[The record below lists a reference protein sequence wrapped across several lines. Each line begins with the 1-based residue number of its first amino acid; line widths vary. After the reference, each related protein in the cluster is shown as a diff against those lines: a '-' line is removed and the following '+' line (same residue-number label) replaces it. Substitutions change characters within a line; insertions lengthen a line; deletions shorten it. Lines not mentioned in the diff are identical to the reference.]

1 MKITKIT
8 IRRIAIPFTAG
19 VRHIAPVKEEDKF
32 NGASPNIDKMESLLV
47 EVETDTGLIG
57 WGEAFGH
64 ASNVVT
70 YAALEHLVAPM
81 FVGKHIAEYEQHLY
95 AAKRAL
101 HSFGS
106 SGPMLYALSAIDIAI
121 WDLKAQQAKQPLHQF
136 LGGKSGKISLYASLV
151 SYGNE
156 PEKVRENVL
165 RTAKAGFKKIKL
177 HETTYDAVAAA
188 RHALPD
194 DVELMVDVNCPWNLA
209 EATAKVTELKPLNL
223 GWVEEPVW
231 PPEDTAQLASIRKIG
246 VPISAGENA
255 SGPDGF
261 EQLFKAGAIDIAQP
275 SVSKIGGITGMYDV
289 CDRAKHHN
297 VKVVPHCFYYGAGMI
312 ATAHFIAAN
321 MPETSLEIPFIE
333 LADFL
338 HPLNECPATYDLGN
352 TFGLGFSP
360 KPEIIEKYTIASCLI
375 SNK

>member
-8 IRRIAIPFTAG
+8 VRRIAIPFTAG
-19 VRHIAPVKEEDKF
+19 VRKIAPVKEEDKF
-32 NGASPNIDKMESLLV
+32 NGASPNIDKMESLLL
-47 EVETDTGLIG
+47 EVETDTGLTG

-64 ASNVVT
+64 ASNAVT
-70 YAALEHLVAPM
+70 FSALEHLVAPM
-81 FVGKHIAEYEQHLY
+81 FIGKDIADYETHLY

-121 WDLKAQQAKQPLHQF
+121 WDLKAQQAKQPLYKF
-136 LGGKSGKISLYASLV
+136 LGGKTGKINLYASLV

-156 PEKVRENVL
+156 PVKVQENVI
-165 RTAKAGFKKIKL
+165 RTANAGFKKIKL
-177 HETTYDAVAAA
+177 HETTYAAIAAA
-188 RHALPD
+188 RDALSD
-194 DVELMVDVNCPWNLA
+194 DIELMVDVNCPWSLA
-209 EATAKVTELKPLNL
+209 EALDKVTELKSLNL

-231 PPEDTAQLASIRKIG
+231 PPEDAAQLATIRKIG

-255 SGPDGF
+255 SGPEGF

-289 CDRAKHHN
+289 CKRAKHYQ
-297 VKVVPHCFYYGAGMI
+297 VKVVPHCFYYGAGMV

-333 LADFL
+333 LGDHL
-338 HPLNECPATYDLGN
+338 HPLNECPAIYDLGDAI
-352 TFGLGFSP
+352 GLGFSP
-360 KPEIIEKYTIASCLI
+360 KPEILEKYTIASCLI
-375 SNK
+375 SHK